1 MKTRVPLRIKRLF
14 PERDADIELPALM
27 SEHAA
32 GMDVRAAI
40 TESLVLRPGD
50 RAAIP
55 TGLAMAVPPGTEVQV
70 RPRSGLAIRHGVTV
84 INSPGT
90 IDADYRGEVAVL
102 LVNLGQED
110 FVVERGMRI
119 AQLVVSLLAPVEVF
133 EVAELDE
140 TERGVGG
147 FGSTG
152 TSTPTTSTLPSGG

>member
-1 MKTRVPLRIKRLF
+1 MTTRVPLRIKRLF
-14 PERDADIELPALM
+14 PERDADIELPMLM

-32 GMDVRAAI
+32 GMDVRAANPEPI
-40 TESLVLRPGD
+40 VLRPGD
-50 RAAIP
+50 RIAVP

-110 FVVERGMRI
+110 FAIERGMRI
-119 AQLVVSLLAPVEVF
+119 AQLVVGVLAEVEVTLV
-133 EVAELDE
+133 EELG
-140 TERGVGG
+140 TTQRGTGG

-152 TSTPTTSTLPSGG
+152 THIASAT